1 MAKCVLVRDGGQ
13 TISNFPPERTSPETE
28 NDPASE
34 KRIEKILER
43 TRHET
48 SAADLLTF
56 AAGRAWSV
64 LLILGAAFVVVA
76 SKFAQGS
83 KDQEKE

>member
-1 MAKCVLVRDGGQ
+1 MSESPHDG
-13 TISNFPPERTSPETE
+13 IETGTGV
-28 NDPASE
+28 DPAASE
-34 KRIEKILER
+34 KRIEKLLQR

-64 LLILGAAFVVVA
+64 LLIVGAAFVVVA
-76 SKFAQGS
+76 AKFAQGS
-83 KDQEKE
+83 EEQNENEE

>member
-1 MAKCVLVRDGGQ
+1 M
-13 TISNFPPERTSPETE
+13 SNLPPERVTTETE

-34 KRIEKILER
+34 KRIEKILDR

-64 LLILGAAFVVVA
+64 LLIVGAAFVVA
-76 SKFAQGS
+76 AKFTQGS
-83 KDQEKE
+83 EELENE

>member
-1 MAKCVLVRDGGQ
+1 M
-13 TISNFPPERTSPETE
+13 SNLPPERVTTETE

-34 KRIEKILER
+34 KRIEKILDR

-76 SKFAQGS
+76 AKFTQGS
-83 KDQEKE
+83 EEQRNE

>member
-1 MAKCVLVRDGGQ
+1 MSEMNPGQ
-13 TISNFPPERTSPETE
+13 SRVDAESIDS
-28 NDPASE
+28 ASE
-34 KRIEKILER
+34 ERIQKIMDK

-48 SAADLLTF
+48 SAADLMTF
-56 AAGRAWSV
+56 VAGRAWSV

-83 KDQEKE
+83 EEQDKQE

>member
-1 MAKCVLVRDGGQ
+1 M
-13 TISNFPPERTSPETE
+13 SNLPPERVTTETE

-34 KRIEKILER
+34 KRIEKILDR
-43 TRHET
+43 TRYET

-64 LLILGAAFVVVA
+64 LLIVGAAFVVVA
-76 SKFAQGS
+76 AKFTQGS
-83 KDQEKE
+83 EELENE